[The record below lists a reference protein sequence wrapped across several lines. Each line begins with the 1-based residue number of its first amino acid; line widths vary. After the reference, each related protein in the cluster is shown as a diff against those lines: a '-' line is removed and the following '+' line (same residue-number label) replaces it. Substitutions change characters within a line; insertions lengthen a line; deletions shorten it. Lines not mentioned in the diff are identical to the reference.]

1 MLAPLAA
8 IPSLLL
14 VLIAGC
20 VGAAIASV
28 LILPV
33 LRTKG
38 HYAALITIAFGILFR
53 TFLEVNEHLGGPQGL
68 KVQSLKIFGWDL
80 GQSLEIG
87 SFEASTY
94 FNYAALAL
102 VLFGACVILARNL
115 DRSWVGINLDV
126 IRVDETAA
134 ASFGID
140 VARWRILAFLLGN
153 FLIAVAGALYAMM
166 SGLVAPNNFTFADS
180 LLMISIIILAG
191 VGNTYGVIPA
201 AVIALVIPEKLQALG
216 EYRLFIFA
224 ILVVLILRFRPQG
237 LFPRTMREFR
247 SETNR

>member
-1 MLAPLAA
+1 
-8 IPSLLL
+8 
-14 VLIAGC
+14 
-20 VGAAIASV
+20 
-28 LILPV
+28 
-33 LRTKG
+33 
-38 HYAALITIAFGILFR
+38 
-53 TFLEVNEHLGGPQGL
+53 
-68 KVQSLKIFGWDL
+68 
-80 GQSLEIG
+80 
-87 SFEASTY
+87 
-94 FNYAALAL
+94 
-102 VLFGACVILARNL
+102 
-115 DRSWVGINLDV
+115 
-126 IRVDETAA
+126 
-134 ASFGID
+134 
-140 VARWRILAFLLGN
+140 
-153 FLIAVAGALYAMM
+153 M